1 MLAVAFVCTR
11 FYGYIFGMSTIE
23 VKTDHKPFS
32 RSHSI
37 KHQLYRLQKM
47 IMSIQKYSV
56 DLVYRPGK
64 QLVIADTLSRA
75 YLTDQSDCCTSF
87 KFEVNVIST
96 LPISKSKLNQLQ
108 SLTQS
113 DSHIQQLMQLTEK
126 GWPDHKSKVPSQC
139 LPYWSFREEISFSDG
154 ILFKGEK
161 IITPKAMQ
169 SEMLKLIHGSH
180 LGIARSL
187 S

>member
-1 MLAVAFVCTR
+1 MF
-11 FYGYIFGMSTIE
+11 
-23 VKTDHKPFS
+23 
-32 RSHSI
+32 
-37 KHQLYRLQKM
+37 
-47 IMSIQKYSV
+47 IQKYSV

-75 YLTDQSDCCTSF
+75 YLTDQSDYCTSF

-113 DSHIQQLMQLTEK
+113 DSHLQQLMQLTEK

-154 ILFKGEK
+154 ILFQGEK